1 MFPFSHRIWGDVGP
15 ALANAYHLDV
25 CSRICNSVISVL
37 WVLGLVFFT
46 IVIIGICGVSPAW
59 APRLESIWSLGTEF
73 GGIGGCVAM
82 EGREGIMAIGLAF
95 LVLVGSVATASR
107 LDSSLLIKQATE
119 RKEVDANL
127 IEKLPG
133 APAVPFAMRSGY
145 ITVDEKAGRALFF
158 WFVEANVADP
168 ASAPLTLW
176 LNGG

>member
-1 MFPFSHRIWGDVGP
+1 
-15 ALANAYHLDV
+15 
-25 CSRICNSVISVL
+25 
-37 WVLGLVFFT
+37 
-46 IVIIGICGVSPAW
+46 
-59 APRLESIWSLGTEF
+59 
-73 GGIGGCVAM
+73 M
-82 EGREGIMAIGLAF
+82 EGREGIMAVGLAF
-95 LVLVGSVATASR
+95 LVLMGSVATASR

-127 IEKLPG
+127 IERLPG